1 MKYSLTLIF
10 LSLILIGCGES
21 LTYEEAIALRNQE
34 VINKLDKMDMT
45 PPLDVSY
52 DYINNRLL
60 SRNEIK
66 KENLI
71 KEINGQV
78 IEILSVGR
86 LSVKR
91 MREPVEGTGT
101 KQYID
106 GDIQKYQIKSDGWDG
121 YLLNTRYTIELYT
134 LDEEQKSLIENIESS
149 DSMLFKGKVSKIKNK
164 DIFIEDALLIE
175 FFSRD

>member
-1 MKYSLTLIF
+1 MKYSFTLIF

-34 VINKLDKMDMT
+34 VITKLDKVDMT
-45 PPLDVSY
+45 PSLDVSF

-60 SRNEIK
+60 SANEIK

-78 IEILSVGR
+78 IEMPSVGR

-91 MREPVEGTGT
+91 MKERVKGEGTI
-101 KQYID
+101 QYID

-121 YLLNTRYTIELYT
+121 YNLNTRFTIELYT
-134 LDEEQKSLIENIESS
+134 LDEEQKSLIENIEEG

>member
-1 MKYSLTLIF
+1 MKYSFTLIF

-34 VINKLDKMDMT
+34 VITKLEKVDMT
-45 PPLDVSY
+45 PSLDVSF

-60 SRNEIK
+60 SANEIK

-91 MREPVEGTGT
+91 MRERVKGERT
-101 KQYID
+101 YID

-121 YLLNTRYTIELYT
+121 YNLNTRYTIELYT
-134 LDEEQKSLIENIESS
+134 LDEEQKSLIENIEKG
-149 DSMLFKGKVSKIKNK
+149 DVMRFKGKVSKIKNK

>member
-34 VINKLDKMDMT
+34 VITKLDEMDMT

-52 DYINNRLL
+52 VYINNRLL
-60 SRNEIK
+60 SASEIK

-78 IEILSVGR
+78 IEILTGGR

-91 MREPVEGTGT
+91 MREPVKGQGKE
-101 KQYID
+101 YID
-106 GDIQKYQIKSDGWDG
+106 GDIQKYQIKSDGWPSSS
-121 YLLNTRYTIELYT
+121 YTIELYT
-134 LDEEQKSLIENIESS
+134 LDEEQKSLIENIERG
-149 DSMLFKGKVSKIKNK
+149 DSIIFKGKVSKISSK
-164 DIFIEDALLIE
+164 DIFIEDALLME
-175 FFSRD
+175 FFSRN

>member
-34 VINKLDKMDMT
+34 VITKLDKMDMT

-134 LDEEQKSLIENIESS
+134 LDEEQKSLIENIERG
-149 DSMLFKGKVSKIKNK
+149 DSIIFKGKVSKISNK
-164 DIFIEDALLIE
+164 DIFIEDALLME
-175 FFSRD
+175 FFSRN

>member
-21 LTYEEAIALRNQE
+21 LTYEEVIALRNQE
-34 VINKLDKMDMT
+34 VITKLDKVDMT
-45 PPLDVSY
+45 PPLDVSF
-52 DYINNRLL
+52 DYINNSLL
-60 SRNEIK
+60 SANEIK
-66 KENLI
+66 NENVA
-71 KEINGQV
+71 KEINGEV
-78 IEILSVGR
+78 IEILTVGR

-91 MREPVEGTGT
+91 MRESVGKGT
-101 KQYID
+101 KEYID

-134 LDEEQKSLIENIESS
+134 LDEKQKSLIENIESG
-149 DSMLFKGKVSKIKNK
+149 DSLLFKGKVSKIKNK